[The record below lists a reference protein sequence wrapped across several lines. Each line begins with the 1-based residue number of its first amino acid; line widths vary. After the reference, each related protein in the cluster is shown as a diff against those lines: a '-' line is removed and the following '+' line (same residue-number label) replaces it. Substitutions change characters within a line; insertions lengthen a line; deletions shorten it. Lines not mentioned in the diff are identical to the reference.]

1 MKTITAAIFSLTLI
15 FQSSCLG
22 SHAINQTTPIIPE
35 GQKTEISTT
44 KVVSPTVEIDPTLA
58 WENEEI
64 DFGKER
70 VYILVEAIEDFY
82 EENSEYP
89 TTLDQ
94 LVPHFL
100 SSLPM
105 TIYGDPYKYQRI
117 DGFIYIVS
125 FDLIRQSTENRTVT
139 CGYVRVNE
147 VWECS
152 GYSP

>member
-1 MKTITAAIFSLTLI
+1 MKKVIATIFSLALMI
-15 FQSSCLG
+15 QSSCMR
-22 SHAINQTTPIIPE
+22 SPAINQTIPVMPE
-35 GQKTEISTT
+35 GQKTEISPT
-44 KVVSPTVEIDPTLA
+44 KDVTPTIEIDPTLA

-82 EENSEYP
+82 MENSEYP
-89 TTLDQ
+89 MTLDQ

-100 SSLPM
+100 PSLPM
-105 TIYGDPYKYQRI
+105 TLYGDPYNYQKI

-139 CGYVRVNE
+139 CGYVRANE